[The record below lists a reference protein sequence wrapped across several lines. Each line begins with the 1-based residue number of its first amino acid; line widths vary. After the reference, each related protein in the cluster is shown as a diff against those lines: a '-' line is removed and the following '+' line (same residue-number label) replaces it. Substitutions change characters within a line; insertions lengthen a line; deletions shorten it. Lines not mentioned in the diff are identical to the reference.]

1 MNIIDLIPGSE
12 ITISVQ
18 KVSEPVGSLEFHS
31 KVIDK
36 IANTILIEEITDE
49 NNNPVSFAS
58 DDIYVEAMSLNSKQ
72 QPIIWKNVMIR
83 HISIDG
89 KNYHRIAQ
97 TDEGRAT
104 NRRNAYRLPVDKSAV
119 AQLGLNTK
127 GINIILRDMSTGGF
141 SFIAKEDIDISS
153 PINIR
158 VIVVFGN
165 TSITLSGIAVRKQ
178 QIPARQDFLYACK
191 TNRFNKE
198 LDKFIMQQQRERAR
212 QKNS

>member
-1 MNIIDLIPGSE
+1 MDIIDIQPGSE
-12 ITISVQ
+12 ITITV
-18 KVSEPVGSLEFHS
+18 KRINKGAGVLEFHS
-31 KVIDK
+31 RAINKL
-36 IANTILIEEITDE
+36 ANTILIEEVTDN
-49 NNNPVSFAS
+49 NNNPISFAS
-58 DDIYVEAMSLNSKQ
+58 DDIYVEVMSLNSRQ
-72 QPIIWKNVMIR
+72 QPVIWKNVCIR
-83 HISIDG
+83 HISIGG

-97 TDEGRAT
+97 TAEGKAT
-104 NRRNAYRLPVDKSAV
+104 NRRNAYRLPVNKSAV

-141 SFIAKEDIDISS
+141 SFIAKDDIDISS

-165 TSITLSGIAVRKQ
+165 TSINLSGIVIRKQ
-178 QIPARQDFLYACK
+178 QLPDRQDFLYACK

-198 LDKFIMQQQRERAR
+198 LDKFIMQQQREQAR